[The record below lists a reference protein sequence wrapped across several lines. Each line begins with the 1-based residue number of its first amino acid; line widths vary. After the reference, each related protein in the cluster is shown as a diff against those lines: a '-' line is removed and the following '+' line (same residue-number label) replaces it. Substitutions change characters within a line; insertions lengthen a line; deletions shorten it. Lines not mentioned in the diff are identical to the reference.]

1 MRAES
6 TSFPRPNRLYEPL
19 LIVAS
24 IASLV
29 ASCVLW
35 SARKLAWAD
44 EVYSWQELRDPSLRH
59 MLRAIQHGADGGMPL
74 FYITGWLWCHTF
86 GDHDLALRL
95 YSCVCF
101 CIALVVLW
109 ATLRRYYGVLPT
121 AFGALVAWCTSG
133 LLLSQNAEMR
143 FYGLYVLTTCMVLA
157 ANLRLAE
164 QTRASRGWLAL
175 AFFSQMALVL
185 SHVLG
190 ITYGALILVGLLVVD
205 RQRGRSLRWKVY
217 LVQAAA
223 WLSLLLW
230 LPAIRASMAA
240 GVPHGWIERPQFA
253 PLVFY
258 YEFGMLQ
265 QWMLLLTF
273 WTGRVVVFRALYILC
288 MVLLLK
294 VFLGVLRKKPDFG
307 LGRPS
312 AFTENRRTLVV
323 FAVCLLLQ
331 PLLLFLVSRLITPI
345 LANRYTLPSL
355 IGAAIL
361 LATYAADRDRPNL
374 RWTTRAIQGT
384 AIVLLLITPVVS
396 ARVLNPFYRNSTP
409 DLEIADLRGV
419 PASEGPVV
427 VSWAFDF
434 LPLMRYSDPGDKR
447 WAFLLDWPY
456 SLQQNDYPGAVTD
469 YHLMQAYRANGYLS
483 DTIFPYQAFL
493 CSHPKFLLLDN
504 RTDSWFDARIKNVPD
519 YQWRIV
525 KTLDENRQL
534 IEVTRIRP
542 LAGCSQPQTDRAQL
556 LPLPANAVLGVLD
569 HDAFRR

>member
-1 MRAES
+1 
-6 TSFPRPNRLYEPL
+6 
-19 LIVAS
+19 
-24 IASLV
+24 
-29 ASCVLW
+29 
-35 SARKLAWAD
+35 
-44 EVYSWQELRDPSLRH
+44 
-59 MLRAIQHGADGGMPL
+59 MPL
-74 FYITGWLWCHTF
+74 FYITGWLWCHVF
-86 GDHDLALRL
+86 GDHDLTLRL
-95 YSCVCF
+95 YSCACF

-121 AFGALVAWCTSG
+121 ALGVLGTWCTSG

-143 FYGLYVLTTCMVLA
+143 FYGLYVLTTCIVLA

-164 QTRASRGWLAL
+164 ETRPGRGWLTL
-175 AFFSQMALVL
+175 AFFSQVALVL

-190 ITYGALILVGLLVVD
+190 ITYGALILAGLLIVD
-205 RQRGRSLRWKVY
+205 RKRGRSLRWKVY

-240 GVPHGWIERPQFA
+240 GVPHGWLERPEFA

-265 QWMLLLTF
+265 QWMLLLTY
-273 WTGRVVVFRALYILC
+273 WTGRIVVFRALYILC

-294 VFLGVLRKKPDFG
+294 VLLGVLRKKRDSG
-307 LGRPS
+307 LEQRS
-312 AFTENRRTLVV
+312 ASAENRRTLVV

-361 LATYAADRDRPNL
+361 LATYAADRDKPNP
-374 RWTTRAIQGT
+374 RWTMRSIQVT
-384 AIVLLLITPVVS
+384 AILLLLITPLVS

-419 PASEGPVV
+419 PDADGPVV
-427 VSWAFDF
+427 VSWVFDF
-434 LPLMRYSDPGDKR
+434 LPLMRYSNPADKR

-456 SLQQNDYPGAVTD
+456 TLQQKDYPGAVTD
-469 YHLMQAYRANGYLS
+469 YHLMQAYQANGYLS
-483 DTIFPYQAFL
+483 DTIFSYQAFL

-504 RTDSWFDARIKNVPD
+504 RTDSWFNARIKNVPD
-519 YQWRIV
+519 YQWRV
-525 KTLDENRQL
+525 LKVLDENRRL
-534 IEVTRIRP
+534 IQVTRISP
-542 LAGCSQPQTDRAQL
+542 LADCPQPQ
-556 LPLPANAVLGVLD
+556 N
-569 HDAFRR
+569 